1 MIIVTV
7 LANKIEMLFIKY
19 IKGINNK
26 MNQQQ
31 HDLILMKLIPDKMK
45 LLPEDIIYH
54 VIGTYLSL
62 DQIHKTIVYHKYFK
76 RANIDNTL
84 KKIGP
89 YDLVDVVSY
98 NALKSIIICLQINA
112 AIDRMNKRRG
122 KKIYTPLENQRFE
135 STLAIK
141 FNTTLF

>member
-31 HDLILMKLIPDKMK
+31 HNLILMKLLPDKMK

-54 VIGTYLSL
+54 VIGAYLSL

-84 KKIGP
+84 KKLGP
-89 YDLVDVVSY
+89 YELVDAVSY
-98 NALKSIIICLQINA
+98 NSLKSIVVNVSIRFGLDKA
-112 AIDRMNKRRG
+112 
-122 KKIYTPLENQRFE
+122 ENVAVLSR
-135 STLAIK
+135 IV
-141 FNTTLF
+141 